1 MFTTDFIGITL
12 ANRPTSI
19 AGLGVSEGGAEP
31 KARSMSLFALRAYP
45 LILAAPGRSSGGCAG
60 RPCASLR
67 RRRLGDSAQHR
78 AIQIPTTDPDRSWV
92 MRA

>member
-19 AGLGVSEGGAEP
+19 AGLGASEGGAEP
-31 KARSMSLFALRAYP
+31 QARSMSLFALRAYP

-60 RPCASLR
+60 RPCRQAPAPTAR
-67 RRRLGDSAQHR
+67 RFSAAPGDS
-78 AIQIPTTDPDRSWV
+78 DPDHRS
-92 MRA
+92 